1 MGFCLHRLVD
11 ILCRLV
17 LDLTEC
23 FIPRYALPD
32 VYYDAIPTYES
43 DLMGRPSLSRAIP
56 MGLIGFLIGSLF
68 VMIMRDLQN
77 IQPAWDSGVAI
88 ILSAFTSAGF
98 FLWGIGAFTPS
109 MSVHGDDHEEEESE
123 ESPLAILKGYTA
135 LITTITLL
143 TVMGFATYALLPGTP
158 TITQTDLPAASATGI
173 GVFLLTIGDQ
183 TLEISQL
190 VVFIAFG
197 FFTIFSLLVISGI
210 IGFTFFALS
219 RGKLYVQ
226 GGYDPEVSPAL
237 RIPIRAFVQV
247 HTLMAGITGRLSG
260 WTADLIRGKGLNRAP
275 GGVSREDSAA
285 AIHRAGEERRALA
298 RGASDPALPRGNG

>member
-1 MGFCLHRLVD
+1 
-11 ILCRLV
+11 
-17 LDLTEC
+17 
-23 FIPRYALPD
+23 
-32 VYYDAIPTYES
+32 
-43 DLMGRPSLSRAIP
+43 MGRPSLSRAIP

-68 VMIMRDLQN
+68 VMIMRDLQD

-109 MSVHGDDHEEEESE
+109 MSVHGEDHGEAGEAEESE
-123 ESPLAILKGYTA
+123 ESPFAILKGYTA

-158 TITQTDLPAASATGI
+158 TITQTDIPAASATGI

-190 VVFIAFG
+190 VVFIAIG

-226 GGYDPEVSPAL
+226 GGYDPEVRPVL
-237 RIPIRAFVQV
+237 RIPIRAFVTV

-260 WTADLIRGKGLNRAP
+260 WTADFIRGKGLNRAP
-275 GGVSREDSAA
+275 GGVSAEDSAA
-285 AIHRAGEERRALA
+285 AVHRAGQERRALT
-298 RGASDPALPRGNG
+298 RGEGGPALPGGNG